1 MECENYTDIAG
12 VQLILGQIS
21 GEYHDIVFIV
31 FRDVFGHR
39 D

>member
-21 GEYHDIVFIV
+21 GEYHDIVF
-31 FRDVFGHR
+31 RDVFGHR